1 MYAYGLYLDSI
12 QALVLSVS
20 NSMSKYHVTFAT
32 RRSAAGPCP
41 FCQRPQP
48 LTFHHLI
55 PRKLHRRRR
64 YQRTYTREALG
75 NGIYTCRDCHDA
87 IHRAYDE
94 QQLAT
99 AYASPEAIDSDPL
112 LRRHFAWLSRQ
123 RRDYG

>member
-1 MYAYGLYLDSI
+1 
-12 QALVLSVS
+12 
-20 NSMSKYHVTFAT
+20 MSKYYVTNAA
-32 RRSAAGPCP
+32 RRNAVGPCP

-64 YQRTYTREALG
+64 YQRTYTREVLG

-99 AYASPEAIDSDPL
+99 TYASPEAIYSDPL